1 MNKEPVLRDVA
12 FPYRPRKVTVAK
24 SPMANGDRGDFYDQ
38 PSWGGTGLEEMMSF
52 SSGKHTQISQIS
64 SIFHVESQVLLC
76 LEFKISFKKK
86 HLAGSWHL
94 IPLGCWMR
102 RVPVLCKSHQ
112 FATKRFRFVPE
123 FLTWTSWYIVGLFQ
137 QIHETLIQP
146 LKFCVICRVMFPVS
160 VISLHYRWMILRRCQ
175 LKMIQR
181 GYLVGESE

>member
-76 LEFKISFKKK
+76 LEFKISFKKN
-86 HLAGSWHL
+86 
-94 IPLGCWMR
+94 
-102 RVPVLCKSHQ
+102 
-112 FATKRFRFVPE
+112 
-123 FLTWTSWYIVGLFQ
+123 
-137 QIHETLIQP
+137 TLQD
-146 LKFCVICRVMFPVS
+146 RG
-160 VISLHYRWMILRRCQ
+160 ISSL
-175 LKMIQR
+175 
-181 GYLVGESE
+181 LVVE